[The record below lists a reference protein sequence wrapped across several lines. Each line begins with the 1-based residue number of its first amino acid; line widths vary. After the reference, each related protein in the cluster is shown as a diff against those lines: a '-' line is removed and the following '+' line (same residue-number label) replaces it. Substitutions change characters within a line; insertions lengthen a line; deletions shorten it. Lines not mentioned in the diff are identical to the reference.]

1 MEAFSASFALE
12 PLLSCI
18 SWINIGTIGGWSLRI
33 VEQVVE
39 EEERLT
45 RTKHASEE
53 TGSKGSLRR
62 EARAART
69 AGQDKAAA
77 PSAEAD
83 KPSTFRQG
91 CYLMQKHG
99 FKVLICVQHRHHCL
113 LGVS

>member
-1 MEAFSASFALE
+1 M
-12 PLLSCI
+12 
-18 SWINIGTIGGWSLRI
+18 RI
-33 VEQVVE
+33 VEQVVV

-53 TGSKGSLRR
+53 TGSTGSLRR

-91 CYLMQKHG
+91 CYLMQKDG
-99 FKVLICVQHRHHCL
+99 FKVLL
-113 LGVS
+113 